1 MSLDIRPLFV
11 ARRTYRHRRMA
22 DAARLLPI
30 LGAGLFLLP
39 LLWRSG
45 ETPDAPGLSTVA
57 VMIYLF
63 AAWIFLAGVAGVIS
77 RRLPETEEESPR
89 DPET

>member
-1 MSLDIRPLFV
+1 MSGERRPLFV

-30 LGAGLFLLP
+30 LGAGLFALP
-39 LLWRSG
+39 LLWRGG
-45 ETPDAPGLSTVA
+45 EEATGQGMGTVG

-63 AAWIFLAGVAGVIS
+63 AVWIFLACVAGLIS
-77 RRLPETEEESPR
+77 RRLPEIEDEAPR
-89 DPET
+89 SLDG

>member
-1 MSLDIRPLFV
+1 MSLERRPLFV
-11 ARRTYRHRRMA
+11 ARRTYRYRRMA

-30 LGAGLFLLP
+30 LGGGLFLLP

-45 ETPDAPGLSTVA
+45 ETADAPGMSTVD

-63 AAWIFLAGVAGVIS
+63 AAWIFLAGAAGLIS
-77 RRLPETEEESPR
+77 RRLPEIEDESPR
-89 DPET
+89 DPEG